1 MANKKQT
8 TAPKK
13 VTFKVTQVAG
23 LSTPSAEKSYQ
34 SIVASLARLNQSRV
48 ELAKDIATQGLQ
60 LLVETKGEATGC
72 AFVLEALARSTD
84 YAVNRF
90 KGLVFKIAKDVGLK
104 MAKGSVTGFEFPEG
118 ASEWKDVE
126 ALIAKWVDPDEVKSL
141 EIKSDEQIANEAK
154 EAKEKNR
161 INLRTKDGLKK
172 FADKG
177 CQLANQ
183 LESKNS
189 CKAGAKLL
197 RYVALN
203 PTKIMA
209 LITDAQRN
217 GEVFITDKKDL

>member
-1 MANKKQT
+1 MTNKKQT

-23 LSTPSAEKSYQ
+23 LSTPSAEKAYQ
-34 SIVASLARLNQSRV
+34 AITASLARLNQSRV

-72 AFVLEALARSTD
+72 AFVLEALGRSTD

-104 MAKGSVTGFEFPEG
+104 MSKGSVTGFEFPEG
-118 ASEWKDVE
+118 TKEWKDVE
-126 ALIAKWVDPDEVKSL
+126 ALISKWVDPDEKASL
-141 EIKSDEQIANEAK
+141 EIKSDEEIAK
-154 EAKEKNR
+154 EAKDTKEKNR

-177 CQLANQ
+177 CRLANE
-183 LESKNS
+183 LENKNS
-189 CKAGAKLL
+189 CKSAAKLM

-203 PTKIMA
+203 PSKVMA

-217 GEVFITDKKDL
+217 GEVFITDKKDI

>member
-60 LLVETKGEATGC
+60 LLVESKGEAVGC
-72 AFVLEALARSTD
+72 AFVLEALGRSTD

-104 MAKGSVTGFEFPEG
+104 MAKGSVTGFEYPEG
-118 ASEWKDVE
+118 VKDWAGVE
-126 ALIAKWVDPDEVKSL
+126 SLIRNWADPDEVKAL
-141 EIKSDEQIANEAK
+141 EIKSDEEIAK
-154 EAKEKNR
+154 EANDTKEKNR

-203 PTKIMA
+203 PAKIMA
-209 LITDAQRN
+209 LITDAQKN